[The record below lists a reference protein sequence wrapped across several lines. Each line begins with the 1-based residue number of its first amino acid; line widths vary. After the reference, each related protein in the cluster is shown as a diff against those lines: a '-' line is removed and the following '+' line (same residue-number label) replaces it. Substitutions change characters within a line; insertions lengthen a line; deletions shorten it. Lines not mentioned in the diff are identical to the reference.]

1 MSWRQVAKQCVGC
14 WLFIDANEF
23 GFVFSPV
30 WVREQKV
37 DWVHLGLV
45 FDVFHRGEKSV
56 AITIVF
62 AKDLLY

>member
-1 MSWRQVAKQCVGC
+1 M
-14 WLFIDANEF
+14 
-23 GFVFSPV
+23 FSPV